1 MTAPTAAEA
10 CSAATGTP
18 VTTSAPAGAPA
29 GAGTPP
35 PGAWPSP
42 FRPQDAAAA
51 GGEPRWLIEQWV
63 VAHGDTVWFTD
74 LRPAEGGRAVLCR
87 WTAASGVVDAVP
99 AGFSAR
105 SRFQEYGG
113 RPFTVVSAD
122 AAVVSRDTDQRLYL
136 VAVGPDAALPRPL
149 TPCSDG
155 RHRYAEGTVV
165 GDEVWCVRERR
176 TGPRTTDVLRDLV
189 AVPLTGHGDAEPWV
203 LGGGGHRFLA
213 GLRVAPDGRHAAWL
227 GWDHPDMPWD
237 AARLRVAPIV
247 DGRLGGHR
255 VLAGGDAEA
264 VCQAEWLDAGTLLAL
279 TDPDGW
285 WNPYAIG
292 LDGDRRPLWRGDR
305 EAGGALWRPGQTWAA
320 PLADGR
326 IALAVTGW
334 YGDGARRPDPAAP
347 RPRAD
352 GPRHGT
358 RLAVL
363 DPARG
368 VLDELD
374 LPYTVWGPV
383 SATGTTVAAMAA
395 SPDRQ
400 PALVRV
406 DTATGRADA
415 VTGDRYH
422 TPGPGWLPVGEHRR
436 FPVPGGEVHA
446 VVYPPRNPAVAAD
459 PGHRPPLLVVAHGG
473 PTGRVTDAL
482 DPETLLF
489 TSRGYAVALVDYG
502 GSTGFGRAW
511 RDRLRGGWGVVDVAD
526 CAAVARALAAE
537 GAVDGDRVALRGGSA
552 GGWTTCAA
560 LTSVDTFRCGA
571 AYFPVLDPLAWAEG
585 ETHDLESHYLHG
597 LIGPLPAARPTYA
610 DRAPVHR
617 AARLAGP
624 LLLLQGEED
633 TVCPLAPA
641 ERFVAALA
649 DAGAPHTYLRFPGEG
664 HVFRQVGSITRA
676 LDAEL
681 ALYASA
687 LRPR

>member
-1 MTAPTAAEA
+1 M
-10 CSAATGTP
+10 
-18 VTTSAPAGAPA
+18 
-29 GAGTPP
+29 
-35 PGAWPSP
+35 
-42 FRPQDAAAA
+42 A
-51 GGEPRWLIEQWV
+51 GGEPRWLLEQWV
-63 VAHGDTVWFTD
+63 VAHGDAVWFTD
-74 LRPAEGGRAVLCR
+74 LRPDEGGRAVLCR
-87 WTAASGVVDAVP
+87 WTAACGAVDTVP
-99 AGFSAR
+99 AGWSVR
-105 SRFQEYGG
+105 SRVQEYGG

-122 AAVVSRDTDQRLYL
+122 AAVVSRDADQRLYL
-136 VAVGPDAALPRPL
+136 VTVGPDTPPPRPL
-149 TPCSDG
+149 TPPQDS
-155 RHRYAEGTVV
+155 RHRYAEGTLVD
-165 GDEVWCVRERR
+165 GEVWCVRERR

-189 AVPLTGHGDAEPWV
+189 AVPLDGDGDTEPRV

-237 AARLRVAPIV
+237 AARLRVAPVV
-247 DGRLGGHR
+247 DGRLAEHR
-255 VLAGGDAEA
+255 VLAGGDTEA

-279 TDPDGW
+279 TDPEGW

-292 LDGDRRPLWRGDR
+292 LDGARRPLWRGER
-305 EAGGALWRPGQTWAA
+305 EIGGALWRPGQTWAA

-334 YGDGARRPDPAAP
+334 YGGPQPGPNPGPNPGPLPGRDAGP
-347 RPRAD
+347 
-352 GPRHGT
+352 PRHGT
-358 RLAVL
+358 RLALL

-368 VLDELD
+368 TLDELD
-374 LPYTVWGPV
+374 LSYTVWGPV
-383 SATGTTVAAMAA
+383 SAAGTTVTGMAA

-415 VTGDRYH
+415 LTGDRYR
-422 TPGPGWLPVGEHRR
+422 TPGPGWLPVPEHRR
-436 FPVPGGEVHA
+436 FPVPGAEVHA
-446 VVYPPRNPAVAAD
+446 VVYRPRNPTVAAGAG
-459 PGHRPPLLVVAHGG
+459 PPPPLLVVAHGG

-511 RDRLRGGWGVVDVAD
+511 RDRLRGGWGIVDVAD
-526 CAAVARALAAE
+526 CAAVARALADE
-537 GAVDGDRVALRGGSA
+537 GTVDADRLALRGGSA

-560 LTSVDTFRCGA
+560 LTSVDTFRCGV
-571 AYFPVLDPLAWAEG
+571 AYFPVLDPVAWAEG

-597 LIGPLPAARPTYA
+597 LIGPLPAARARYA
-610 DRAPVHR
+610 DRSPTRR

-633 TVCPLAPA
+633 PVCPLAPA
-641 ERFVAALA
+641 ERFVAALTEA
-649 DAGAPHTYLRFPGEG
+649 RAPHTYLRFPGEG
-664 HVFRQVGSITRA
+664 HVFRRVGSIARA

-681 ALYASA
+681 THYASA
-687 LRPR
+687 LRPVDPVPRRPAVAAALSRPQPEVRT